1 MLLRDPCRPHLACCL
16 PHNTNTHHQPPTTKS
31 NHIAAKACAAYLSFI
46 VGMIVQLAPAW
57 GEDRILLGFCPLL
70 VLLSW

>member
-1 MLLRDPCRPHLACCL
+1 MPSTPRLLPSTQHKTPTI
-16 PHNTNTHHQPPTTKS
+16 NHQPHPNQTTSLQK
-31 NHIAAKACAAYLSFI
+31 KACAAYLSFI

-57 GEDRILLGFCPLL
+57 GEDRILLGFYPLL